1 MVKVDAPNVVV
12 VIYARV
18 VSVERLGVRD
28 VLVNVLVSQ
37 RAQLVQIL
45 VVVLSNAQVLG
56 VVVDISKHG

>member
-1 MVKVDAPNVVV
+1 MDAPNVVV